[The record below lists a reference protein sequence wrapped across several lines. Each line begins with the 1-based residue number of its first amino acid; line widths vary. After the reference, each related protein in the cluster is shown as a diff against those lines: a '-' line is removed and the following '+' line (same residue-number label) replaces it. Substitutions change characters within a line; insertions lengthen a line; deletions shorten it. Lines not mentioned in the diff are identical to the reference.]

1 MKKLNTVQINLI
13 LGLASALLICLVT
26 YVERNTIT
34 TYEKNKPY
42 LIMAE
47 YLKNLS
53 TKAHLWF
60 EEAMADDVTVNVE
73 KDVYTLLKT
82 CEHTISNARSGGITP
97 IGAFT
102 TPDDPMVLLLLD
114 KSQLQIEKL
123 HKYAEDRWRFKENQN
138 AIARDTTQNNVDAA
152 QAGGKLDQ
160 DFDNAYEELQKTLDD
175 LGQHINK
182 KESQDAGFLSTLSWI
197 SIVLITLILV
207 SFCFFINRMLKTN
220 TTLVKEVNEQLTE
233 EGQRVKTLTAFL
245 EKISQG
251 VYDIQLDN
259 HNDLNSRLLVVRD
272 KLRDSALEDDQRNWM
287 SSGLAEI
294 GTLLRANHKDSAT
307 LYDQV
312 LRFIV
317 KYTDA
322 NQGALFITSGHELN
336 DLHLSLV
343 ACYAF
348 DRTKHLAKRIEIAEG
363 MVGQCFAEG
372 ETIFL
377 KEIPQD
383 YVNITSGLGGA
394 KPSALLLVPL
404 KINDEIVGVLEMASF
419 KDFSGHAIELIQ
431 KFAESIASTV
441 SAVRTNEKTKKLL
454 EQSQQQTEQMRTK
467 EEEMRQNLEELSA
480 TQEEM
485 GRKEKEYILKLEAM
499 EKKLAEVSV

>member
-1 MKKLNTVQINLI
+1 MKKFNVLQINLI
-13 LGLASALLICLVT
+13 LGLVSALLICLVT

-60 EEAMADDVTVNVE
+60 EEAMADDLTVSIE
-73 KDVYTLLKT
+73 KDVYALLRT
-82 CEHTISNARSGGITP
+82 CEQAISSAKSGGTTP
-97 IGAFT
+97 IGAFI
-102 TPDDPMVLLLLD
+102 TPDDPMVLLLLE
-114 KSQLQIEKL
+114 KSQLQIKKL
-123 HKYAEDRWRFKENQN
+123 HKSAEDRWRFKQS
-138 AIARDTTQNNVDAA
+138 RHSVVSDSTQKSVDME

-160 DFDNAYEELQKTLDD
+160 EFDTAYENLQKTLDD

-182 KESQDAGFLSTLSWI
+182 KEQQDAGFLNKLSWI
-197 SIVLITLILV
+197 SIILVTLILV
-207 SFCFFINRMLKTN
+207 SFCFSINRMLRTN
-220 TTLVKEVNEQLTE
+220 TTLVKEVNAQLTE
-233 EGQRVKTLTAFL
+233 EGQRVKTLTSFL
-245 EKISQG
+245 EKISHG

-259 HNDLNSRLLVVRD
+259 NNDLNNRLLVVRD

-287 SSGLAEI
+287 STGLAEI
-294 GTLLRANHKDSAT
+294 GSLLRANHKSSAE

-312 LRFIV
+312 LRFII
-317 KYTDA
+317 KYTNT

-348 DRTKHLAKRIEIAEG
+348 DRTKYLTKRIETGEG

-372 ETIFL
+372 ETIYL
-377 KEIPQD
+377 KEIPQE

-394 KPSALLLVPL
+394 KPSTLLLVPL
-404 KINDEIVGVLEMASF
+404 KINNEIVGVLEMASF
-419 KDFSGHAIELIQ
+419 KDFNGHAIELIQ

-441 SAVRTNEKTKKLL
+441 SAV
-454 EQSQQQTEQMRTK
+454 
-467 EEEMRQNLEELSA
+467 
-480 TQEEM
+480 
-485 GRKEKEYILKLEAM
+485 
-499 EKKLAEVSV
+499 